1 MREDVSR
8 YTCDLCG
15 RRGEAP
21 HARLPVDWVTVPH
34 QDGPVQ
40 DLKNHRHVCG
50 TCVGKIRHPQP
61 KENQ

>member
-8 YTCDLCG
+8 YTCDLCD
-15 RRGEAP
+15 RPGEAP
-21 HARLPVDWVTVPH
+21 VNQLPVYWIVLH
-34 QDGPVQ
+34 KRHPVS